1 MVPKRH
7 DMLLER
13 HGGRYFGRYGRGAIA
28 ALLIGAVMALP
39 GCRQD
44 EEDDSLPPSSE
55 AAQTQQADPGA
66 QGSAWLE
73 LDDGEDPADFLAR
86 VTGATPADI
95 EPRLTALNGQYR
107 ESARMVANRIA
118 QLWTEVHANDPDL
131 PLTRLLDDLSRP
143 DAARDSESFGPIVQQ
158 YLVQRRA
165 GVDHAGAARA
175 ALSGTP
181 DSATEQPGTRE

>member
-7 DMLLER
+7 EMMSARHPRMAVATLLVC
-13 HGGRYFGRYGRGAIA
+13 A
-28 ALLIGAVMALP
+28 ALVVP

-44 EEDDSLPPSSE
+44 DEDDSLPSSSE
-55 AAQTQQADPGA
+55 AAAIQTDTPE
-66 QGSAWLE
+66 QGRAWLE
-73 LDDGEDPADFLAR
+73 IDDNEDPATFLAR
-86 VTGATPADI
+86 ITGAAPGDI

-107 ESARMVANRIA
+107 ESARMVANRVA
-118 QLWTEVHANDPDL
+118 QLWYEVHANDPDL

-165 GVDHAGAARA
+165 GVDHAAAAHA
-175 ALSGTP
+175 AISGTP
-181 DSATEQPGTRE
+181 DSAPEKPGTRE